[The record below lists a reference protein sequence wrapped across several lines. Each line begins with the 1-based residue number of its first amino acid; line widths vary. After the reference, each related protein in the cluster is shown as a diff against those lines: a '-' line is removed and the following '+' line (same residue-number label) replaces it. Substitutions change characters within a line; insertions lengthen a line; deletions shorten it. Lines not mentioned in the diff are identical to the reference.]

1 MAAPTPVSSLV
12 HSSTLVTAG
21 VYLLIRINFI
31 LTRWINL
38 RFLLVL
44 GSLTILIAGISA
56 MGEVDIKK
64 IIALSTLRQLGLIF
78 FVLGIGLPILSFFH
92 LIIHAYFKAMLFIC
106 AGGVIHRIKE
116 FQDLRAMG
124 RGLKQ
129 IPISASIFLI
139 ANLSLC
145 GVPFIRG
152 FFSKDLILELMIISG
167 SRITTLILAI
177 LATGITVAYSC
188 RIIKLVFFHTPL

>member
-1 MAAPTPVSSLV
+1 
-12 HSSTLVTAG
+12 
-21 VYLLIRINFI
+21 
-31 LTRWINL
+31 
-38 RFLLVL
+38 LVL

-56 MGEVDIKK
+56 IGEVDIKK

-78 FVLGIGLPILSFFH
+78 FVLGIGLPTLSFFH
-92 LIIHAYFKAMLFIC
+92 LIIHAYFKAILFIC

-116 FQDLRAMG
+116 FQDLRAIG
-124 RGLKQ
+124 GGAKQ
-129 IPISASIFLI
+129 IPISISIFLV

-152 FFSKDLILELMIISG
+152 FFSKDLILELIIISG

-188 RIIKLVFFHTPL
+188 RIIKLVFLNTPL

>member
-1 MAAPTPVSSLV
+1 
-12 HSSTLVTAG
+12 
-21 VYLLIRINFI
+21 
-31 LTRWINL
+31 
-38 RFLLVL
+38 
-44 GSLTILIAGISA
+44 
-56 MGEVDIKK
+56 
-64 IIALSTLRQLGLIF
+64 
-78 FVLGIGLPILSFFH
+78 
-92 LIIHAYFKAMLFIC
+92 MLFIC